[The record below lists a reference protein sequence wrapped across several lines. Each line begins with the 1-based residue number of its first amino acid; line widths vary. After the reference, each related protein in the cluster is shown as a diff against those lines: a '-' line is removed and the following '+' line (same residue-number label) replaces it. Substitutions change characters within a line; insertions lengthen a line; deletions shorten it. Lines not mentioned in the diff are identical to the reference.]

1 MKICLRFL
9 ENIFF
14 NHFHQILQIQSKSIF
29 LTSSNNYYNNFILF
43 PFILKSSLS
52 WTIPKKRYLKDF
64 SNMNQRL
71 REFLGQIVPIY
82 TPSQFKI
89 KTKKKSVFHFFQF
102 SSKFTMPGSIFLKND
117 KFCVKSITDY
127 MDPYFKLK
135 PPDCYLY
142 AEDGYKFDIHKVCL
156 QIFFSVFFT
165 ICP

>member
-1 MKICLRFL
+1 MKDLPTR
-9 ENIFF
+9 
-14 NHFHQILQIQSKSIF
+14 
-29 LTSSNNYYNNFILF
+29 
-43 PFILKSSLS
+43 
-52 WTIPKKRYLKDF
+52 
-64 SNMNQRL
+64 NQRL

-142 AEDGYKFDIHKVCL
+142 AEDGYKFDIHKVCKY
-156 QIFFSVFFT
+156 FFQFFFH
-165 ICP
+165 